1 LDTILRSWSPIEIS
15 CGQLTRAGSGVCS
28 AGRILALL
36 RYQAE
41 EKRMHAGMSEF
52 IAEQMKGLTEMVT
65 ELRRSRVEAARKAAV
80 ESAARIK
87 SLNQRVRSLAR
98 SGLRVTAA
106 SQGAVQSLIELQED
120 IVTSALND
128 AAVQMERLAYTE
140 SVRDLARVQGEI
152 LQAAR
157 QRIVDDIA
165 RAVTVLKSA
174 AGDMRKAA
182 ERPEAAKPIK
192 TKAKAKA
199 KVKVKAKTRTPT
211 RAARNVRKTARRA
224 RR

>member
-1 LDTILRSWSPIEIS
+1 
-15 CGQLTRAGSGVCS
+15 
-28 AGRILALL
+28 
-36 RYQAE
+36 
-41 EKRMHAGMSEF
+41 MHAGMSEF
-52 IAEQMKGLTEMVT
+52 VAEQMKGLTEMVT
-65 ELRRSRVEAARKAAV
+65 ELRRSRVAAARKAAV

-128 AAVQMERLAYTE
+128 AAAQMERLAYTE

-174 AGDMRKAA
+174 AGDVRKAA
-182 ERPEAAKPIK
+182 ERAAAAKPAK
-192 TKAKAKA
+192 ARPKAKAKAKA
-199 KVKVKAKTRTPT
+199 KVKAGAKTKAAPKAK
-211 RAARNVRKTARRA
+211 RKSRKSVQRA
-224 RR
+224 RT

>member
-1 LDTILRSWSPIEIS
+1 
-15 CGQLTRAGSGVCS
+15 
-28 AGRILALL
+28 
-36 RYQAE
+36 
-41 EKRMHAGMSEF
+41 MHAGMSEF
-52 IAEQMKGLTEMVT
+52 VAEQMKGLTEMVT
-65 ELRRSRVEAARKAAV
+65 ELRRSRVAAARKAAV
-80 ESAARIK
+80 ESATRIK

-98 SGLRVTAA
+98 SGVRVTAA

-128 AAVQMERLAYTE
+128 AAAQMERLAYTE

-174 AGDMRKAA
+174 AGDVRKAT
-182 ERPEAAKPIK
+182 ERAEAAKPVKSKVKAK

-199 KVKVKAKTRTPT
+199 KTST
-211 RAARNVRKTARRA
+211 RAKRKARKPVKRA

>member
-1 LDTILRSWSPIEIS
+1 MF
-15 CGQLTRAGSGVCS
+15 RA
-28 AGRILALL
+28 RILALL
-36 RYQAE
+36 AYPVE
-41 EKRMHAGMSEF
+41 EKPMHAGMSEF
-52 IAEQMKGLTEMVT
+52 VAEQMKGLTEMVT
-65 ELRRSRVEAARKAAV
+65 ELRRSRVAAARKAAV

-87 SLNQRVRSLAR
+87 SLNQRVRTLAR

-106 SQGAVQSLIELQED
+106 SQSAVQSLIELQED

-128 AAVQMERLAYTE
+128 AAAQMERLAYTE

-165 RAVTVLKSA
+165 RAVTVLKGA
-174 AGDMRKAA
+174 AGDVRKAA
-182 ERPEAAKPIK
+182 GRAEAAKPVK
-192 TKAKAKA
+192 ARPKAKAKA
-199 KVKVKAKTRTPT
+199 KVKAKAKAKARTKTPARATRK
-211 RAARNVRKTARRA
+211 ARKAVRRA

>member
-1 LDTILRSWSPIEIS
+1 MF
-15 CGQLTRAGSGVCS
+15 RA
-28 AGRILALL
+28 RILALL
-36 RYQAE
+36 ANPVE
-41 EKRMHAGMSEF
+41 EKPMHAGMSEF
-52 IAEQMKGLTEMVT
+52 VAEHMKGLTEMVT
-65 ELRRSRVEAARKAAV
+65 ELRKSRVAAARKAAV

-98 SGLRVTAA
+98 SGVRVTAA

-128 AAVQMERLAYTE
+128 AAAQMERLAYTE

-174 AGDMRKAA
+174 AGDVRKAA
-182 ERPEAAKPIK
+182 ARAEAAKPAK
-192 TKAKAKA
+192 ARSKAKAKA
-199 KVKVKAKTRTPT
+199 KVKVKAK
-211 RAARNVRKTARRA
+211 AAPKAKRKARKSVRRA
-224 RR
+224 RT

>member
-1 LDTILRSWSPIEIS
+1 
-15 CGQLTRAGSGVCS
+15 
-28 AGRILALL
+28 
-36 RYQAE
+36 
-41 EKRMHAGMSEF
+41 MHAGMSEF

-65 ELRRSRVEAARKAAV
+65 ELRRSRVQAARKAAV

-87 SLNQRVRSLAR
+87 SLNQRVRSLAK

-128 AAVQMERLAYTE
+128 AAAQMERLAYTE

-165 RAVTVLKSA
+165 RAVTVLRSA
-174 AGDMRKAA
+174 AGDVRKAA
-182 ERPEAAKPIK
+182 ERAEAAKPVK
-192 TKAKAKA
+192 AKAKAKA
-199 KVKVKAKTRTPT
+199 KVKAKSKVKAKAKVKAKVKARTKTPT
-211 RAARNVRKTARRA
+211 RAARKARKTVRRA
-224 RR
+224 RG

>member
-1 LDTILRSWSPIEIS
+1 
-15 CGQLTRAGSGVCS
+15 
-28 AGRILALL
+28 
-36 RYQAE
+36 
-41 EKRMHAGMSEF
+41 MHAGMSEF
-52 IAEQMKGLTEMVT
+52 VAEHMKGLTEMVT
-65 ELRRSRVEAARKAAV
+65 ELRKSRVAAARKAAV

-98 SGLRVTAA
+98 SGVRVTAA

-128 AAVQMERLAYTE
+128 AAAQMERLAYTE

-174 AGDMRKAA
+174 AGDVRKAA
-182 ERPEAAKPIK
+182 ERAEAAKP
-192 TKAKAKA
+192 AKARPKA
-199 KVKVKAKTRTPT
+199 KVKAKATVKVRAKSKAAPKAKRK
-211 RAARNVRKTARRA
+211 ARKSARRA
-224 RR
+224 RT

>member
-1 LDTILRSWSPIEIS
+1 
-15 CGQLTRAGSGVCS
+15 
-28 AGRILALL
+28 
-36 RYQAE
+36 
-41 EKRMHAGMSEF
+41 MHAGMSEF

-65 ELRRSRVEAARKAAV
+65 ELRRSRVQAARKAAV

-87 SLNQRVRSLAR
+87 SLNQRVRSLAK

-128 AAVQMERLAYTE
+128 AAAQMERLAYTE

-165 RAVTVLKSA
+165 RAVTVLRSA
-174 AGDMRKAA
+174 AGDVRKAA
-182 ERPEAAKPIK
+182 ERAEAAKPVK
-192 TKAKAKA
+192 AKAKAKA
-199 KVKVKAKTRTPT
+199 KVKAKSKVKAKARTKTPT
-211 RAARNVRKTARRA
+211 RAARKARKTVRRA
-224 RR
+224 RG

>member
-1 LDTILRSWSPIEIS
+1 MF
-15 CGQLTRAGSGVCS
+15 RA
-28 AGRILALL
+28 RILALL
-36 RYQAE
+36 AYPVE
-41 EKRMHAGMSEF
+41 EKPMHAGMSEF
-52 IAEQMKGLTEMVT
+52 VVEHMKGLTEMVT
-65 ELRRSRVEAARKAAV
+65 ELRRSRVAAARKAAV

-98 SGLRVTAA
+98 SGVRVTAA

-128 AAVQMERLAYTE
+128 AAAQMQRLAYTE

-174 AGDMRKAA
+174 AGDVRKAA
-182 ERPEAAKPIK
+182 ERAEAAKPAK
-192 TKAKAKA
+192 ARPKAKAKAKA
-199 KVKVKAKTRTPT
+199 KVTVRAKSKAAPRTK
-211 RAARNVRKTARRA
+211 RKARKSVRRA
-224 RR
+224 RT

>member
-1 LDTILRSWSPIEIS
+1 
-15 CGQLTRAGSGVCS
+15 
-28 AGRILALL
+28 
-36 RYQAE
+36 
-41 EKRMHAGMSEF
+41 MHAGMSEF
-52 IAEQMKGLTEMVT
+52 VAEQMKGLTEMVT
-65 ELRRSRVEAARKAAV
+65 ELRRSRVAAARKAAV

-98 SGLRVTAA
+98 SGVRVTAA

-128 AAVQMERLAYTE
+128 AAAQMERLAYTE

-174 AGDMRKAA
+174 AGDVRKAA
-182 ERPEAAKPIK
+182 ERAEPSKSIKAKGKAK

-199 KVKVKAKTRTPT
+199 KAKATRK
-211 RAARNVRKTARRA
+211 VRKTAQRA

>member
-1 LDTILRSWSPIEIS
+1 
-15 CGQLTRAGSGVCS
+15 
-28 AGRILALL
+28 
-36 RYQAE
+36 
-41 EKRMHAGMSEF
+41 MHAGMSEF

-65 ELRRSRVEAARKAAV
+65 ELRRSRVQAARKAAV

-87 SLNQRVRSLAR
+87 SLNQRVRSLAK

-128 AAVQMERLAYTE
+128 AAAQMERLAYTE

-165 RAVTVLKSA
+165 RAVTVLRSA
-174 AGDMRKAA
+174 AGDVRKAA
-182 ERPEAAKPIK
+182 ERAEAAKPVK
-192 TKAKAKA
+192 AKAKAKA
-199 KVKVKAKTRTPT
+199 KVKAKSKVKAKAKVKARTKTPT
-211 RAARNVRKTARRA
+211 RAARKARKTVRRA
-224 RR
+224 RG

>member
-1 LDTILRSWSPIEIS
+1 MF
-15 CGQLTRAGSGVCS
+15 RA
-28 AGRILALL
+28 RILALL
-36 RYQAE
+36 AYPVE
-41 EKRMHAGMSEF
+41 EKPMHAGMSEF
-52 IAEQMKGLTEMVT
+52 VAEHMKGLTEMVT
-65 ELRRSRVEAARKAAV
+65 ELRRSRVAAARKAAV

-98 SGLRVTAA
+98 SGVRVTAA

-128 AAVQMERLAYTE
+128 AAAQMQRLAYTE

-165 RAVTVLKSA
+165 RAVTALKSA
-174 AGDMRKAA
+174 AGDVRKAA
-182 ERPEAAKPIK
+182 ERAEAAKPAK
-192 TKAKAKA
+192 ARTKAKAKA
-199 KVKVKAKTRTPT
+199 KAKVTVRAKSKAAPRTK
-211 RAARNVRKTARRA
+211 RKARKSVRRA
-224 RR
+224 RT

>member
-1 LDTILRSWSPIEIS
+1 
-15 CGQLTRAGSGVCS
+15 
-28 AGRILALL
+28 
-36 RYQAE
+36 
-41 EKRMHAGMSEF
+41 MHAGMSEF

-87 SLNQRVRSLAR
+87 SLNQRVRSLAK

-128 AAVQMERLAYTE
+128 AAAQMERLAYTE
-140 SVRDLARVQGEI
+140 SVRDLARVQGEV

-165 RAVTVLKSA
+165 RAVTVLKGA
-174 AGDMRKAA
+174 AGDVRKAA
-182 ERPEAAKPIK
+182 QRAEAPTPAR
-192 TKAKAKA
+192 AKA
-199 KVKVKAKTRTPT
+199 KVKSKAKAKSKAKTRAKTAKRT
-211 RAARNVRKTARRA
+211 TRKARKTVRAARR
-224 RR
+224 

>member
-1 LDTILRSWSPIEIS
+1 
-15 CGQLTRAGSGVCS
+15 
-28 AGRILALL
+28 
-36 RYQAE
+36 
-41 EKRMHAGMSEF
+41 MHAGMSEF
-52 IAEQMKGLTEMVT
+52 VAEQVKGLTEMVT
-65 ELRRSRVEAARKAAV
+65 DLRKSRVAAARKAAV

-98 SGLRVTAA
+98 SGVRVTAA

-128 AAVQMERLAYTE
+128 AAAQMERLAYTE
-140 SVRDLARVQGEI
+140 SVRDLARVQGEV

-174 AGDMRKAA
+174 AGDVRKAA
-182 ERPEAAKPIK
+182 ERARAAKPVK
-192 TKAKAKA
+192 SKAKAKA
-199 KVKVKAKTRTPT
+199 KVRAKTKAKTKGKS
-211 RAARNVRKTARRA
+211 RKTVQRA
-224 RR
+224 RQRR

>member
-1 LDTILRSWSPIEIS
+1 MF
-15 CGQLTRAGSGVCS
+15 RA
-28 AGRILALL
+28 RILALL
-36 RYQAE
+36 AYPVE
-41 EKRMHAGMSEF
+41 EKPMHAGMSEF
-52 IAEQMKGLTEMVT
+52 VAEHMKGLTEMVT
-65 ELRRSRVEAARKAAV
+65 ELRRSRVAAARKAAV

-98 SGLRVTAA
+98 SGVRVTAA

-128 AAVQMERLAYTE
+128 AAAQMQRLAYTE

-174 AGDMRKAA
+174 AGDVRKAA
-182 ERPEAAKPIK
+182 ERAEAAKPAK
-192 TKAKAKA
+192 ARTKAKAKA
-199 KVKVKAKTRTPT
+199 KAKVTVRAKSKAAPRTK
-211 RAARNVRKTARRA
+211 RKARKSVRRA
-224 RR
+224 RT

>member
-1 LDTILRSWSPIEIS
+1 
-15 CGQLTRAGSGVCS
+15 
-28 AGRILALL
+28 
-36 RYQAE
+36 
-41 EKRMHAGMSEF
+41 MHAAMSEF
-52 IAEQMKGLTEMVT
+52 VAEQMQGLTEMVT
-65 ELRRSRVEAARKAAV
+65 ELRKSRVAAARKAAM

-128 AAVQMERLAYTE
+128 AAAQMERLAYTE

-165 RAVTVLKSA
+165 RAVTVLKGA
-174 AGDMRKAA
+174 AGDVRKAA
-182 ERPEAAKPIK
+182 VRAQAAKPATAK
-192 TKAKAKA
+192 SRTKAKARA
-199 KVKVKAKTRTPT
+199 KVKATT
-211 RAARNVRKTARRA
+211 RARRSAGKTVRRA

>member
-1 LDTILRSWSPIEIS
+1 
-15 CGQLTRAGSGVCS
+15 
-28 AGRILALL
+28 
-36 RYQAE
+36 
-41 EKRMHAGMSEF
+41 MHAGMSEF
-52 IAEQMKGLTEMVT
+52 VAEQMKGLTEMVT
-65 ELRRSRVEAARKAAV
+65 ELRKSRVAAARKAAV

-98 SGLRVTAA
+98 SGVRVTAA

-128 AAVQMERLAYTE
+128 AAAQMERLAYTE

-174 AGDMRKAA
+174 AGDVRKAA
-182 ERPEAAKPIK
+182 ERAAAAKPAK
-192 TKAKAKA
+192 ARPKAKAKAKA
-199 KVKVKAKTRTPT
+199 KVKAGAKTKAAPKAK
-211 RAARNVRKTARRA
+211 RKSRKSVQRA
-224 RR
+224 RT

>member
-1 LDTILRSWSPIEIS
+1 
-15 CGQLTRAGSGVCS
+15 
-28 AGRILALL
+28 
-36 RYQAE
+36 
-41 EKRMHAGMSEF
+41 MHAGMSEF
-52 IAEQMKGLTEMVT
+52 VAEHMKGLTEMVT
-65 ELRRSRVEAARKAAV
+65 ELRRSRVAAARKAAV

-98 SGLRVTAA
+98 SGVRVTAA

-128 AAVQMERLAYTE
+128 AAAQMQRLAYTE

-174 AGDMRKAA
+174 AGDVRARPRPGPSARHASPSGARVPDAEHLGRQKNVQINWVVTPVRKA
-182 ERPEAAKPIK
+182 
-192 TKAKAKA
+192 
-199 KVKVKAKTRTPT
+199 
-211 RAARNVRKTARRA
+211 
-224 RR
+224 

>member
-1 LDTILRSWSPIEIS
+1 MF
-15 CGQLTRAGSGVCS
+15 RA
-28 AGRILALL
+28 RILALL
-36 RYQAE
+36 AYPVE
-41 EKRMHAGMSEF
+41 EKPMHAGMSEF
-52 IAEQMKGLTEMVT
+52 VAEHMKGLTEMVT
-65 ELRRSRVEAARKAAV
+65 ELRRSRVAAARKAAV

-98 SGLRVTAA
+98 SGVRVTAA

-128 AAVQMERLAYTE
+128 AAAQMERLAYTE

-174 AGDMRKAA
+174 AGDVRKAA
-182 ERPEAAKPIK
+182 ERAEAAKPAK
-192 TKAKAKA
+192 ARPKAKAKAKAKA
-199 KVKVKAKTRTPT
+199 KVTVRAKSKAAPRTK
-211 RAARNVRKTARRA
+211 RKARKSVRRA
-224 RR
+224 RT

>member
-1 LDTILRSWSPIEIS
+1 
-15 CGQLTRAGSGVCS
+15 
-28 AGRILALL
+28 
-36 RYQAE
+36 
-41 EKRMHAGMSEF
+41 MHAGMSEF

-65 ELRRSRVEAARKAAV
+65 ELRRSRVQAARKAAV

-87 SLNQRVRSLAR
+87 SLNQRVRSLAK

-128 AAVQMERLAYTE
+128 AAAQMERLAYTE

-165 RAVTVLKSA
+165 RAVTVLRSA
-174 AGDMRKAA
+174 AGDVRKAA
-182 ERPEAAKPIK
+182 ERAEAAKPVK
-192 TKAKAKA
+192 AKAKAKA
-199 KVKVKAKTRTPT
+199 KVKAKSKAKAKARTKTPT
-211 RAARNVRKTARRA
+211 RAARKARKTVRRA
-224 RR
+224 RG

>member
-1 LDTILRSWSPIEIS
+1 
-15 CGQLTRAGSGVCS
+15 
-28 AGRILALL
+28 
-36 RYQAE
+36 
-41 EKRMHAGMSEF
+41 MHAGMSEF
-52 IAEQMKGLTEMVT
+52 VAEHMKGLTEMVT
-65 ELRRSRVEAARKAAV
+65 ELRKSRVAAARKAAV

-98 SGLRVTAA
+98 SGVRVTAA

-128 AAVQMERLAYTE
+128 AAAQMERLAYTE

-174 AGDMRKAA
+174 AGDVRKAA
-182 ERPEAAKPIK
+182 ERAAAAKPTK
-192 TKAKAKA
+192 ARPKAKAKAKA
-199 KVKVKAKTRTPT
+199 KVKAGAKTKAAPKAK
-211 RAARNVRKTARRA
+211 RKSRKSVQRA
-224 RR
+224 RT

>member
-1 LDTILRSWSPIEIS
+1 MF
-15 CGQLTRAGSGVCS
+15 RA
-28 AGRILALL
+28 RILALL
-36 RYQAE
+36 AYPVE
-41 EKRMHAGMSEF
+41 EKPMHAGMSEF
-52 IAEQMKGLTEMVT
+52 VAEHMKGLTEMVT
-65 ELRRSRVEAARKAAV
+65 ELRRSRVAAARKAAV

-98 SGLRVTAA
+98 SGVRVTAA

-128 AAVQMERLAYTE
+128 AAAQMQRLAYTE

-174 AGDMRKAA
+174 AGDVRKAA
-182 ERPEAAKPIK
+182 ERAEAAKPAK
-192 TKAKAKA
+192 ARPKAKAKAKA
-199 KVKVKAKTRTPT
+199 KVTVRAKSKAAPRTK
-211 RAARNVRKTARRA
+211 RKARKSVRRA
-224 RR
+224 RT

>member
-1 LDTILRSWSPIEIS
+1 
-15 CGQLTRAGSGVCS
+15 
-28 AGRILALL
+28 
-36 RYQAE
+36 
-41 EKRMHAGMSEF
+41 MHAGMSEF
-52 IAEQMKGLTEMVT
+52 VAEHMKGLTEMVT
-65 ELRRSRVEAARKAAV
+65 ELRKSRVAAARKAAV

-98 SGLRVTAA
+98 SGVRVTAA

-128 AAVQMERLAYTE
+128 AAAQMERLAYTE

-174 AGDMRKAA
+174 AGDVRKAA
-182 ERPEAAKPIK
+182 GRAEAAKPAK
-192 TKAKAKA
+192 AKPKAKAKA
-199 KVKVKAKTRTPT
+199 KVKAKAKTK
-211 RAARNVRKTARRA
+211 AAPKAKRKARKSVRRA
-224 RR
+224 RT

>member
-1 LDTILRSWSPIEIS
+1 
-15 CGQLTRAGSGVCS
+15 
-28 AGRILALL
+28 
-36 RYQAE
+36 
-41 EKRMHAGMSEF
+41 MHAGMSEF
-52 IAEQMKGLTEMVT
+52 VAEHMKGLTEMVT
-65 ELRRSRVEAARKAAV
+65 ELRRSRVAAARKAAV

-98 SGLRVTAA
+98 SGVRVTAA

-128 AAVQMERLAYTE
+128 AAAQMERLAYTE

-157 QRIVDDIA
+157 QRIVEDIA

-174 AGDMRKAA
+174 AGDVRKAA
-182 ERPEAAKPIK
+182 ERAEAAEPAKAGSK
-192 TKAKAKA
+192 AKAKAKA
-199 KVKVKAKTRTPT
+199 KVKVRARAKAAPKAK
-211 RAARNVRKTARRA
+211 RKSRKSVQRA
-224 RR
+224 RA

>member
-1 LDTILRSWSPIEIS
+1 MF
-15 CGQLTRAGSGVCS
+15 RA
-28 AGRILALL
+28 RILALL

-41 EKRMHAGMSEF
+41 EKPMHAGMSEF
-52 IAEQMKGLTEMVT
+52 VAEQMKGLTEMVT
-65 ELRRSRVEAARKAAV
+65 ELRRSRVAAAREAAV

-98 SGLRVTAA
+98 SGVRVTAA

-128 AAVQMERLAYTE
+128 AAAQMERLAYTE

-152 LQAAR
+152 LHAAR

-174 AGDMRKAA
+174 AGDVRKAA
-182 ERPEAAKPIK
+182 GRVEAAKPAK
-192 TKAKAKA
+192 AKGKAKAKARTKPKAKAKA
-199 KVKVKAKTRTPT
+199 KAKRKA
-211 RAARNVRKTARRA
+211 RKTVPRA

>member
-1 LDTILRSWSPIEIS
+1 
-15 CGQLTRAGSGVCS
+15 
-28 AGRILALL
+28 
-36 RYQAE
+36 
-41 EKRMHAGMSEF
+41 MHAAMSEF
-52 IAEQMKGLTEMVT
+52 VAEQMQGLTEMVT
-65 ELRRSRVEAARKAAV
+65 ELRKSRVAAARKAAV

-106 SQGAVQSLIELQED
+106 SQSAVQSLIELQED

-128 AAVQMERLAYTE
+128 AATQMERLAYTE

-165 RAVTVLKSA
+165 RAVTVLKGA
-174 AGDMRKAA
+174 AGDVRKAA
-182 ERPEAAKPIK
+182 VRAQAARPAAARTK

-199 KVKVKAKTRTPT
+199 KTRTKAKAKAKSTT
-211 RAARNVRKTARRA
+211 RAKRRSARTVRRA

>member
-1 LDTILRSWSPIEIS
+1 MF
-15 CGQLTRAGSGVCS
+15 RA
-28 AGRILALL
+28 RILALL
-36 RYQAE
+36 AYPVE
-41 EKRMHAGMSEF
+41 EMPMHAGMSEF
-52 IAEQMKGLTEMVT
+52 VAEQMKGLTEMVT
-65 ELRRSRVEAARKAAV
+65 ELRRSRVAAARKAAV

-98 SGLRVTAA
+98 SGVRVTAA

-128 AAVQMERLAYTE
+128 AAAQMERLAYTE

-174 AGDMRKAA
+174 AGDVRKAA
-182 ERPEAAKPIK
+182 ERTEAAKPV
-192 TKAKAKA
+192 KAKT
-199 KVKVKAKTRTPT
+199 KVKVKAK
-211 RAARNVRKTARRA
+211 AKVRSKTKVMAKRKAGKTTRRA
-224 RR
+224 RV

>member
-1 LDTILRSWSPIEIS
+1 
-15 CGQLTRAGSGVCS
+15 
-28 AGRILALL
+28 L

-41 EKRMHAGMSEF
+41 EKPMHAGMSEF

-65 ELRRSRVEAARKAAV
+65 ELRRSRVQAARKAAV

-87 SLNQRVRSLAR
+87 LLNQRVRSLAK

-128 AAVQMERLAYTE
+128 AAAQMERLAYTE

-165 RAVTVLKSA
+165 RAVTVLRSA
-174 AGDMRKAA
+174 AGDVRKAA
-182 ERPEAAKPIK
+182 ERAEAAKPVK
-192 TKAKAKA
+192 AKAKAKA
-199 KVKVKAKTRTPT
+199 KVKAKSKAKAKARTKTPT
-211 RAARNVRKTARRA
+211 RAARKARKTVRRA
-224 RR
+224 RG